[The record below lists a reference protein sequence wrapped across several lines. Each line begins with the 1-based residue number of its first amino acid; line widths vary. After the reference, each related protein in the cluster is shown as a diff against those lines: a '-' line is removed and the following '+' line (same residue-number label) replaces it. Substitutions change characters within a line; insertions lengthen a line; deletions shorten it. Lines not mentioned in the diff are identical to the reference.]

1 MCTGRGQVASER
13 CPTCSGSGEVRA
25 RKRVLI
31 TIPPGSDNGTR
42 IRLKGQGG
50 KGSQGGP
57 AGDLLITLVV
67 QPDRFYRRD
76 GVDLIAEV
84 PLNLAQATL
93 GTRIT
98 VKTLD
103 GKKVTVRIPAGTAS
117 GRRFRVRGQGIE
129 KDGQKGDLIIEAS
142 IVVPDK
148 LTEEQ
153 EKLFREFAD
162 STGMK
167 Y

>member
-1 MCTGRGQVASER
+1 
-13 CPTCSGSGEVRA
+13 
-25 RKRVLI
+25 VLI